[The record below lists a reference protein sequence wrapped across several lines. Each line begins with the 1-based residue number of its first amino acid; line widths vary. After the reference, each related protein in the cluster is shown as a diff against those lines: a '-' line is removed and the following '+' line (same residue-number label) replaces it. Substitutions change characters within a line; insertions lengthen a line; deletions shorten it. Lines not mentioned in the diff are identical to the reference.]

1 METDLSHVD
10 RQVLVTGGASG
21 IGRLISLAYAAK
33 GWDVLCHYRS
43 APDVADLAGRIE
55 ALGVAFEPVQADLTD
70 PDAIEGLAARLRNQ
84 RLDALVNNAGTYVA
98 PGHFTVLTLPD
109 LEASFRLNAFAPALL
124 AAAVFPGM
132 CSRGF
137 GRIVNV
143 SSIAAK
149 YGGSEKSL
157 HYGMAKRALEGIT
170 LTMGREGASKNVLVN
185 TVRPG
190 VVDTDF
196 HARFGR
202 DMTKRAAMIPA
213 GRLAKPEEVARVVA
227 FLGSEDNTFVT
238 RECLAVAG
246 GE

>member
-1 METDLSHVD
+1 MARVD
-10 RQVLVTGGASG
+10 RRVLVTGGASG
-21 IGRLISLAYAAK
+21 IGRRISLAYAAR

-43 APDVADLAGRIE
+43 TPDVATLA
-55 ALGVAFEPVQADLTD
+55 AQVAAHGATFEPLQADLTD
-70 PDAIEGLAARLRNQ
+70 PEALARLCDRIRAE

-98 PGHFTVLTLPD
+98 PNHFTELSLAD
-109 LEASFRLNAFAPALL
+109 LEASLRLNAAAPALL
-124 AAAVFPGM
+124 AAAAFPGM
-132 CSRGF
+132 RSRGF

-143 SSIAAK
+143 SSVAAK
-149 YGGSEKSL
+149 YGGSAHSL

-170 LTMGREGASKNVLVN
+170 LTLGREGAADNVLVN

-196 HARFGR
+196 HARFPR
-202 DMTKRAAMIPA
+202 DMARRIAMIPA
-213 GRLAKPEEVARVVA
+213 RRMAQAEEVARVVA
-227 FLGSEDNTFVT
+227 FLGSEENAFVT